1 VTVLAAIGEGLAEL
15 SLADGRDD
23 TALSFGG
30 DAANVCVM
38 AARLGARTRLGG
50 RVGDDALGRRLL
62 AFWRAHGIELDG
74 VRQDPGAATGL
85 YVNEA
90 SAGGHRF
97 VYYRRGSAGSRFA
110 PDDVAPA
117 FLERVGTLVVTG
129 VTLAVSPMCAA
140 AAWRAIELARERGV
154 RVACVLNHRPALGGD
169 VDELVRAAR
178 ASDVAI
184 GSREDAAAVLGTRD
198 PERIRAALRDGPAE
212 LVLTDGA
219 DPALVVAG
227 GEAVAQPVPAVAVR
241 NAAGAGDALAGA
253 YLAARLRGD
262 APARSLAWG
271 VAAATLSVQEEGCAS
286 AYPSAE
292 ATAALLGRLAPG
304 VPA

>member
-1 VTVLAAIGEGLAEL
+1 MTVLAAIGEGLAEL
-15 SLADGRDD
+15 ALADGRDEPR
-23 TALSFGG
+23 LGFGG

-38 AARLGARTRLGG
+38 AARLGARTRLAG
-50 RVGDDALGRRLL
+50 RVGDDALGRRML
-62 AFWRAHGIELDG
+62 AFWDGHGIELG
-74 VRQDPGAATGL
+74 SVRPDPGAPTGL
-85 YVNEA
+85 YLNETGA
-90 SAGGHRF
+90 DGHRF
-97 VYYRRGSAGSRFA
+97 VYWRRGSAGSRLE

-117 FLERVGTLVVTG
+117 FLDGAGTLVVTG
-129 VTLAVSPMCAA
+129 VTFAVSPSCAA
-140 AAWRAIELARERGV
+140 AARRAMTLARERGV

-169 VDELVRAAR
+169 VDELANVAR

-184 GSREDAAAVLGTRD
+184 GSREDAEAVFGTRD
-198 PERIRAALRDGPAE
+198 PTRLLALLGDGPAE

-227 GEAVAQPVPAVAVR
+227 GAAVAQPVPAVAVR

-271 VAAATLSVQEEGCAS
+271 VAAATLSVQRDGCAA
-286 AYPSAE
+286 AYPSE
-292 ATAALLGRLAPG
+292 HETAGLLARIEPG